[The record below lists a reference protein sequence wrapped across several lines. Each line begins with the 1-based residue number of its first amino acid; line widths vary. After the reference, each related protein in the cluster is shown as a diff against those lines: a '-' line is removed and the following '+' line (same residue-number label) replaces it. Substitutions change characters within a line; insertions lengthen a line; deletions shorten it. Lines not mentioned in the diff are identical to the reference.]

1 MFNNLQTCGNSTN
14 ASQGVFTFGQHSVNL
29 RKRIQKLNLN
39 ENGSINEKNR
49 STDSGELQSSA
60 LNYSQ
65 TSKTSKLSK
74 RTLKKRR
81 FKEIDSAW
89 DLSMQDGSQSV
100 VAVHQQKEDNI
111 SDETISLSS
120 RKGNNRRQIKFS
132 YKKINKICA
141 EMDVARGRSNS
152 STADGQ
158 AKIMGSFAILMFDL
172 HSDGLHKMKKH
183 D

>member
-1 MFNNLQTCGNSTN
+1 M
-14 ASQGVFTFGQHSVNL
+14 
-29 RKRIQKLNLN
+29 
-39 ENGSINEKNR
+39 
-49 STDSGELQSSA
+49 
-60 LNYSQ
+60 
-65 TSKTSKLSK
+65 SK

-100 VAVHQQKEDNI
+100 VAVHQKQEENL

-141 EMDVARGRSNS
+141 EMDVARGRSSS

-172 HSDGLHKMKKH
+172 HSDGLHRMQKH